1 MNKYNS
7 NNFKETICFIQ
18 QVFELCN
25 GRINLTKKPK
35 ELRIIFHSNQTAYIS
50 NKGIFYFNITAIQY
64 MNDTSKTMILDI
76 IAHELSHLDQNVD
89 YNRYKND
96 KEYYKYIESTNIERT
111 YNFIMRNKDSFEKLL
126 GFNIDM
132 NYMNTIKN
140 LYK

>member
-7 NNFKETICFIQ
+7 NNFKETISFIQ

-96 KEYYKYIESTNIERT
+96 KEYYKYILRLYYNTLNIKCQQKIGFSCER
-111 YNFIMRNKDSFEKLL
+111 NR
-126 GFNIDM
+126 
-132 NYMNTIKN
+132 TIQSIAKIVQN
-140 LYK
+140 